1 MLKMDFPQ
9 PIVNLKSFRYKQ
21 DLVQEQKDIILEV
34 VRAKFHRDIS
44 PEVRREII
52 HSTAR
57 DEMEGA
63 YDSDVLMDD

>member
-1 MLKMDFPQ
+1 M
-9 PIVNLKSFRYKQ
+9 
-21 DLVQEQKDIILEV
+21 QEQKDIILEV

-57 DEMEGA
+57 DEMEDA

>member
-1 MLKMDFPQ
+1 M
-9 PIVNLKSFRYKQ
+9 
-21 DLVQEQKDIILEV
+21 QEQKDIILEV